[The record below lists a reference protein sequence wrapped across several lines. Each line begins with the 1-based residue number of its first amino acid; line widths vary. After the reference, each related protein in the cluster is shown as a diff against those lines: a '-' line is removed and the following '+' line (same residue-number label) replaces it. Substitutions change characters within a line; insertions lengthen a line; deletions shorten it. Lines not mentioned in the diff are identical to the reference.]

1 MQRIYR
7 TIPLGLISILAGC
20 GSSSTSSSTSTTT
33 AIPVPAA
40 VQSALSGYK
49 ISVFA
54 QNPTGSTNP
63 DDIVQNGNHVFI
75 GYQDSVNPDGT
86 AKGTA
91 PTSGQVIEYDLSGNI
106 VHTFTAPGHID
117 GLLAYDSNTLWVS
130 ADEDGN
136 PQITVINLGNNT
148 QLTYTPDVSPL
159 PHGGGIDDMKM
170 VNGQVYISA
179 SAPTPTP
186 PKASSSTVTYSTDA
200 NGSTALNGINS
211 GPALYTV
218 TLNSDGKTFHYVTA
232 LMSGSTATQLPGN
245 TSVTLNMTDAD
256 SSAIDPAGDFV
267 IDSQGDSEV
276 VFIHNPGSTQTVSV
290 LPVSLYSNPW
300 PIDDMRWVPSIGN
313 SPFML
318 VSDTKAGIVYRIDAS
333 AGFAAGYV
341 YAAGQGSILQMDPTS
356 GDLTPIFVGLN
367 APHGLNF
374 ITQ

>member
-1 MQRIYR
+1 MQYLYR
-7 TIPLGLISILAGC
+7 AIPLGLVTILAGC
-20 GSSSTSSSTSTTT
+20 GSSSSSTTATT
-33 AIPVPAA
+33 AIPVPSS

-54 QNPTGSTNP
+54 QNPAGSTHP
-63 DDIVQNGNHVFI
+63 DDIVQNGSHVFI

-86 AKGTA
+86 AIGTA
-91 PTSGQVIEYDLSGNI
+91 PASGQVIEYDLSGNI
-106 VHTFTAPGHID
+106 LQTFTAPGHID

-136 PQITVINLGNNT
+136 PKITVINLATNT
-148 QLTYTPDVSPL
+148 QLTYTPDTGSAPL
-159 PHGGGIDDMKM
+159 PHGGGIDDMKL
-170 VNGQVYISA
+170 VNGQVYVSA

-211 GPALYTV
+211 GPALYTI

-232 LMSGSTATQLPGN
+232 LMSGTMATQLPGN

-256 SSAIDPAGDFV
+256 SSAIDAAGDLV
-267 IDSQGDSEV
+267 IDSQGDSEL

-290 LPVSLYSNPW
+290 LPVSLYTNAW
-300 PIDDMRWVPSIGN
+300 PIDDVRWVPSTGN
-313 SPFML
+313 APFML
-318 VSDTKAGIVYRIDAS
+318 VSDTKAGIVYRVDAS
-333 AGFAAGYV
+333 AGFTAGSV
-341 YAAGQGSILQMDPTS
+341 YAAGQGSVLQLDPTS
-356 GDLTPIFVGLN
+356 GNLTPVFVGFN

>member
-1 MQRIYR
+1 MQYLYR
-7 TIPLGLISILAGC
+7 ALPFGLVTILAGC
-20 GSSSTSSSTSTTT
+20 GSSSSSTTATTS
-33 AIPVPAA
+33 IPVPSS

-54 QNPTGSTNP
+54 QNPAGSTHP
-63 DDIVQNGNHVFI
+63 DDIVQNGSHVFI

-86 AKGTA
+86 AIGTA
-91 PTSGQVIEYDLSGNI
+91 PASGQVIEYDLSGNI
-106 VHTFTAPGHID
+106 LQTFTAPGHID

-136 PQITVINLGNNT
+136 PKITVINLATNT
-148 QLTYTPDVSPL
+148 QLTYTPDTGSAPL
-159 PHGGGIDDMKM
+159 PHGGGIDDMKL
-170 VNGQVYISA
+170 VNGQVYVSA

-211 GPALYTV
+211 GPALYTI

-232 LMSGSTATQLPGN
+232 LMSGTMATQLPGN

-256 SSAIDPAGDFV
+256 SSAIDAAGDLV
-267 IDSQGDSEV
+267 IDSQGDSEL

-290 LPVSLYSNPW
+290 LPVSLYTNAW
-300 PIDDMRWVPSIGN
+300 PIDDVRWVPSTGN
-313 SPFML
+313 APFML
-318 VSDTKAGIVYRIDAS
+318 VSDTKAGIVYRVDAS
-333 AGFAAGYV
+333 AGFTAGSV
-341 YAAGQGSILQMDPTS
+341 YAAGQGSVLQLDPTS
-356 GDLTPIFVGLN
+356 GNLTPVFVGFN

>member
-1 MQRIYR
+1 MQYLYR
-7 TIPLGLISILAGC
+7 ALPFGLVTILAGC
-20 GSSSTSSSTSTTT
+20 GSSSSSTTATT
-33 AIPVPAA
+33 AIPVPSS

-54 QNPTGSTNP
+54 QNPAGSTHP
-63 DDIVQNGNHVFI
+63 DDIVQNGSHVFI

-86 AKGTA
+86 TIGTA
-91 PTSGQVIEYDLSGNI
+91 PASGQVIEYDLSGNI
-106 VHTFTAPGHID
+106 LQTFTAPGHID

-136 PQITVINLGNNT
+136 PKITVINLATNT
-148 QLTYTPDVSPL
+148 QLTYTPDTGSAPL
-159 PHGGGIDDMKM
+159 PHGGGIDDMKL
-170 VNGQVYISA
+170 VNGQVYVSA

-211 GPALYTV
+211 GPALYTI

-232 LMSGSTATQLPGN
+232 LMSGTMATQLPGN

-256 SSAIDPAGDFV
+256 SSAIDAAGDLV
-267 IDSQGDSEV
+267 IDSQGDSEL

-290 LPVSLYSNPW
+290 LPVSLYTNAW
-300 PIDDMRWVPSIGN
+300 PIDDVRWVPSTGN
-313 SPFML
+313 APFML
-318 VSDTKAGIVYRIDAS
+318 VSDTKAGIVYRVDAS
-333 AGFAAGYV
+333 AGFTAGSV
-341 YAAGQGSILQMDPTS
+341 YAAGQGSVLQLDPTS
-356 GDLTPIFVGLN
+356 GNLTPVFVGFN